1 MKHGAAATQSIWI
14 IWIQLMMNVNRLYNL
29 LFFIPDSIL
38 ELMGVLLED
47 HAATAKAG
55 AASSW
60 P

>member
-47 HAATAKAG
+47 HAATAEAG